1 MKAVGLVVN
10 QGKPGALQF
19 AKEFIDLLEQKKV
32 RVWIE
37 PFVGE
42 YTGKKDLALPLQQFH
57 QQVDVIFVLGG
68 DGTLLGVARE
78 FSIHNIP
85 LLGINLG
92 KLGFLSEAEPDHDQL
107 PVVIEKIVKGDYY
120 LEKRMMVEAELIQN
134 GKSVMKYH
142 ALNDICIAKG
152 TFSRII
158 ECEIF
163 VGDQYVSTFN
173 GDGVIIST
181 PTGSTAYSLSAGG
194 PIVMPSLNAIL
205 LTPIAPH
212 SLSARPMVLSVD
224 QEIRIITHATHEDI
238 GLTIDGQLGIRLQ
251 IGDEI
256 LLKKSPYMTSL
267 IKWKESSFFNVVRK
281 KLMGDQE

>member
-1 MKAVGLVVN
+1 MKAVGLIVN

-19 AKEFIDLLEQKKV
+19 AKEFIDLLEQKEV

-42 YTGKKDLALPLQQFH
+42 YTGRKDLAMPLQHFH